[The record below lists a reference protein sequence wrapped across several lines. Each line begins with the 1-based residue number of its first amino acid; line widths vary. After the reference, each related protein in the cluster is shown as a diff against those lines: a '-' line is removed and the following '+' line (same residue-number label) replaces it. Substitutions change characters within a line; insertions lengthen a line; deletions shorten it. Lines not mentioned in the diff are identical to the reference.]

1 MDIRPA
7 PKGSLGLEAKLSLKV
22 GEHISEVGK
31 KLGVPWTLYTR
42 ASGSEWCHV
51 AQQTYSLH
59 WITGLQSSDFVLIK
73 F

>member
-1 MDIRPA
+1 M
-7 PKGSLGLEAKLSLKV
+7 GLEAKLSLKV
-22 GEHISEVGK
+22 GEEIWTHISEVGK

-42 ASGSEWCHV
+42 ASGSEWCRV

>member
-22 GEHISEVGK
+22 GEQIWAHILEVGK

-42 ASGSEWCHV
+42 ALDVHAG
-51 AQQTYSLH
+51 A
-59 WITGLQSSDFVLIK
+59 
-73 F
+73 